1 MRTLAIQE
9 AMMHRDSAITRRQA
23 LLALTTLVAASVSGC
38 SVSTPLD
45 ATLPP
50 TPMVAL
56 PLVPGGTPPMLMPT
70 SGGTPLVPGSTPA
83 AAATILAA
91 IPVMPPTPVPTVILP
106 TLPPASAADIAT
118 GTALSAT
125 SASLSGTATTVAA
138 NTGTNNI
145 PAIPTG
151 NAVTVAPGITS
162 TGTAS
167 TGTAGTSAPSVSTA
181 SVQFTLPTDTA
192 TATAVP
198 VTPTVTPVPAT
209 VAPATQATI
218 DRARARFDKV
228 NALHFALGIEGLVYI
243 DAARSQRLLAADGDL
258 LRPDRVSATGRV
270 AISSINVQLKFI
282 QIGDAAY
289 LTSPITGR
297 WQNAPAGFSYDP
309 RIVFDPNNGVTAI
322 LGRVNTWVLV
332 DMPKV
337 NGVDTQHLRGSV
349 PTTAV
354 DALVTNSLRGDNV
367 DVDVYIEGKNSD
379 TVRLILAEQPAAI
392 TDGSTAAKW
401 TLDLSK
407 QNEVLKIEAPMIGV
421 VAPR

>member
-1 MRTLAIQE
+1 
-9 AMMHRDSAITRRQA
+9 MHRYSAINRRQA
-23 LLALTTLVAASVSGC
+23 LLALTALVTASASGC
-38 SVSTPLD
+38 SLTTPLD

-50 TPMVAL
+50 TPTVAL
-56 PLVPGGTPPMLMPT
+56 APVFGGTPPMSMLMPV
-70 SGGTPLVPGSTPA
+70 GTPPAPGSTPA
-83 AAATILAA
+83 AMATILAA
-91 IPVMPPTPVPTVILP
+91 IPPMPPTAVPTVILP
-106 TLPPASAADIAT
+106 TLPPASAGDIAT
-118 GTALSAT
+118 GTAISAT
-125 SASLSGTATTVAA
+125 SVSLSGTATAAA
-138 NTGTNNI
+138 NTTNSL

-151 NAVTVAPGITS
+151 NAVTANPGTTSAGTTGTS
-162 TGTAS
+162 TGT
-167 TGTAGTSAPSVSTA
+167 TGTSTTGTRATGASTA
-181 SVQFTLPTDTA
+181 SVQFTVPTDTA
-192 TATAVP
+192 TATAIP
-198 VTPTVTPVPAT
+198 MTPTVTPVPAT
-209 VAPATQATI
+209 VAPATQASI

-282 QIGDAAY
+282 QIADAAY

-309 RIVFDPNNGVTAI
+309 RIVFDPANGVTAI

-332 DMPKV
+332 DIPKV
-337 NGVDTQHLRGSV
+337 GGVDTQHLHGVV
-349 PTTAV
+349 PTAAV

-379 TVRLILAEQPAAI
+379 VVRLILAEQPAAI
-392 TDGSTAAKW
+392 TDGTTPAKW

-407 QNEVLKIEAPMIGV
+407 QNEALKIDAPMIGV
-421 VAPR
+421 AAPRSGP